1 MRLDKFVCKSTQL
14 SKAEARAE
22 ISVGAVR
29 RNGIVLNNADTQ
41 IHKDNTVTL
50 HDDILILR
58 PFNYVLI
65 HKPKNTICSNVDEK
79 YPSLLNN
86 IQRHF
91 DDELHIAG
99 RLDADTTGLVLATD
113 DGRWSFDI
121 TRPEKQCKKVYRA
134 QLSRPIALSAISQF
148 SSGILLQGEKN
159 VTLPA
164 KLEVLSP
171 QDVRL
176 TIIEGKYHQVK
187 RMFAAVGNRV
197 TALHRERVGKV
208 ILDIEEG
215 KWRQLT
221 SQEVLSFK

>member
-1 MRLDKFVCKSTQL
+1 MRLDKFICKSTQL

-22 ISVGAVR
+22 ISLGAVR

-121 TRPEKQCKKVYRA
+121 TRPEKQCKKVYHA
-134 QLSRPIALSAISQF
+134 QLSRPIASSAINQF
-148 SSGILLQGEKN
+148 SNGILLQGEKN

-164 KLEVLSP
+164 TLEILSP
-171 QDVRL
+171 QGVRL
-176 TIIEGKYHQVK
+176 TITEGKYHQVK
-187 RMFAAVGNRV
+187 RMFAAVGNKV
-197 TALHRERVGKV
+197 IALHRESIGEVT
-208 ILDIEEG
+208 LNIEEG
-215 KWRQLT
+215 QWRHLT
-221 SQEVLSFK
+221 QQEISSFR

>member
-1 MRLDKFVCKSTQL
+1 MRLDKFICKSTQL

-22 ISVGAVR
+22 ISVGAIR
-29 RNGIVLNNADTQ
+29 RNGVVLNNADTQ
-41 IHKDNTVTL
+41 IHHDNIVTL
-50 HDDILILR
+50 HDDILTLR

-65 HKPKNTICSNVDEK
+65 HKPKNTICSNIDEK

-121 TRPEKQCKKVYRA
+121 TRPEKQCKKVYHA
-134 QLSRPIALSAISQF
+134 QLSRPIASSAISEF
-148 SSGILLQGEKN
+148 SDGILLQGEKN

-164 KLEVLSP
+164 KLEILSP
-171 QDVRL
+171 QNVRL
-176 TIIEGKYHQVK
+176 TITEGKYHQVK

-197 TALHRERVGKV
+197 TALHRERVGDV
-208 ILDIEEG
+208 TLNIEVG

-221 SQEVLSFK
+221 SQEVLSFR